1 MGASRI
7 YLTVLLLP
15 ATKLR
20 QCNVFTPVCHS
31 VHGGVVCNTPLWADP
46 PGQTRLPSGADTPRQ
61 TPPPTQCM
69 LAYGQQAVGT
79 HPTGM
84 HSCLVFENVKDILN
98 LDKGKI

>member
-31 VHGGVVCNTPLWADP
+31 VHGGGVCNTPLWADP

-61 TPPPTQCM
+61 TPPH
-69 LAYGQQAVGT
+69 AVHAGIRST
-79 HPTGM
+79 SGRYA
-84 HSCLVFENVKDILN
+84 SYWNAFLF
-98 LDKGKI
+98 GF